1 MANKYVKRC
10 VTLLLIGDMQIKTTM
25 RYLLTLGRMVIIK
38 KSKKKKN
45 AREDVEKRKHSC
57 TVGGNVS

>member
-1 MANKYVKRC
+1 MHEKMCNIAPYWRHANQNYNELSPHTGQNGHQQKV
-10 VTLLLIGDMQIKTTM
+10 L
-25 RYLLTLGRMVIIK
+25 
-38 KSKKKKN
+38 KKN